1 MTLKI
6 VNNDL
11 TKEVHSVR
19 IDDGVIT
26 VIAIEDSSNV
36 TVKNMEKIFPNFQSI
51 VDNATDTASLLAALQ
66 QTNDKYIWAHV
77 SGKL

>member
-19 IDDGVIT
+19 IEDGLVTI
-26 VIAIEDSSNV
+26 IAIEDSSD
-36 TVKNMEKIFPNFQSI
+36 VKLSEMEELFPDFKNI
-51 VDNATDTASLLAALQ
+51 IDNSNDTASLLAALQ
-66 QTNDKYIWAHV
+66 QTNPDYIWAHV